1 LERLARTLLRST
13 PVERTGRAE
22 LRGRCSLAA
31 GRCAQRYWLS
41 RPLSLSIDAAEPR
54 AAPNATR
61 GDGRRLLRTAVLGH
75 LAFLAQRAPTEG
87 ENGGAVNQLSAIFP
101 RAREARHLPHR
112 PPQQR
117 KTRRLLTNRPCFGFA
132 YEEPHPK
139 ERLRVS
145 NRIVQRLYHYAV
157 NETVEF

>member
-1 LERLARTLLRST
+1 MGPCDSRVCLDAEADL
-13 PVERTGRAE
+13 VGRAI
-22 LRGRCSLAA
+22 
-31 GRCAQRYWLS
+31 LS

-112 PPQQR
+112 PPQSF
-117 KTRRLLTNRPCFGFA
+117 LLISFC
-132 YEEPHPK
+132 
-139 ERLRVS
+139 
-145 NRIVQRLYHYAV
+145 
-157 NETVEF
+157 